1 MFMGN
6 CSEGRLQ
13 SSKLMPATIASYGY
27 SYGVKALQPSND
39 SRESLVDD
47 KDFET
52 KLAVQENRAVN
63 EIGDIMKVDMT

>member
-1 MFMGN
+1 
-6 CSEGRLQ
+6 
-13 SSKLMPATIASYGY
+13 MPATIASYGY